1 MATDSGVR
9 QGVVNRTTN
18 ETDIKVSFSLDGRGK
33 ISVSTGISFFD
44 HMLTLFGVHG
54 FFDLDIKANGD
65 IDVDYHHTVEDVGI
79 CLGQALAAALGN
91 KGGIKRYGLSYLPM
105 DETLVRVVVD
115 VSNRPYLYYNAPPSD
130 QKVGSFDT
138 CLAQEF
144 MRAFSQHAGLTLHVE
159 LLHGENSHHIIEAV
173 FKALGRSINDATTRI
188 TGMTAVLS
196 SKGCL

>member
-1 MATDSGVR
+1 MTTDSGVR

-18 ETDIKVSFSLDGRGK
+18 ETDIKVSFSLDGKGE
-33 ISVSTGISFFD
+33 ISVSTGIPFFD

-54 FFDLDIKANGD
+54 FFDLDINANGD

-91 KGGIKRYGLSYLPM
+91 KAGIKRYGLSYLPM
-105 DETLVRVVVD
+105 DEALVRVVVD
-115 VSNRPYLYYNAPPSD
+115 VSNRPYLHYDVPSSD

>member
-33 ISVSTGISFFD
+33 ISVSTGIPFFD

-79 CLGQALAAALGN
+79 
-91 KGGIKRYGLSYLPM
+91 
-105 DETLVRVVVD
+105 
-115 VSNRPYLYYNAPPSD
+115 
-130 QKVGSFDT
+130 
-138 CLAQEF
+138 
-144 MRAFSQHAGLTLHVE
+144 
-159 LLHGENSHHIIEAV
+159 
-173 FKALGRSINDATTRI
+173 
-188 TGMTAVLS
+188 
-196 SKGCL
+196 

>member
-1 MATDSGVR
+1 MTTDSGVR

-18 ETDIKVSFSLDGRGK
+18 ETDIKVSFSPDGQGK
-33 ISVSTGISFFD
+33 ISVSTEIPFFD

-54 FFDLDIKANGD
+54 FFDLDIKAKGD

-91 KGGIKRYGLSYLPM
+91 KAGIKRYGLSYVPM

-115 VSNRPYLYYNAPPSD
+115 VSNRPYLYYDAPPSD
-130 QKVGSFDT
+130 QKIGSFDT